1 MNYTIAYQPELIY
14 PGLEIKN
21 HKDYSEYR
29 NLIERIDELVKHS
42 NMDLHFADAY
52 VSKILK
58 EKMDA
63 GDEKALTP
71 KQIKKITQTAI
82 QAYRCTL
89 LGILLGK
96 SYREQSIL
104 IAESSL
110 LQRFC
115 MVACIDNK
123 LKVPTKSTLQRF
135 SQFFDE
141 GFIRDQVTLLSKF
154 VFNPSNF
161 FLLVSRESVAVNS
174 RFI

>member
-1 MNYTIAYQPELIY
+1 MKNNIAYQPELSY
-14 PGLEIKN
+14 PGIEIKN

-52 VSKILK
+52 VSKVLK
-58 EKMDA
+58 KKMDA
-63 GDEKALTP
+63 GDKKALTP
-71 KQIKKITQTAI
+71 KQIKKIIQTAI

-89 LGILLGK
+89 LGVLLGK

-115 MVACIDNK
+115 MVACIDNTELIPQK
-123 LKVPTKSTLQRF
+123 
-135 SQFFDE
+135 
-141 GFIRDQVTLLSKF
+141 
-154 VFNPSNF
+154 
-161 FLLVSRESVAVNS
+161 
-174 RFI
+174 